1 MAVAPEAEELLEARV
16 GSVETD
22 GTCPE
27 EGIFLHTLQCKY
39 LRDTIDFEEL
49 LPVASLLSLECF
61 VKKYD
66 ACGAARAPNAD
77 DGLDSAHAALE
88 PPDRDGPRA
97 FGLHL
102 RALNS
107 GGRHTRT
114 RDTRGRRRSGPPPV
128 VET

>member
-88 PPDRDGPRA
+88 
-97 FGLHL
+97 LSLIHI
-102 RALNS
+102 
-107 GGRHTRT
+107 
-114 RDTRGRRRSGPPPV
+114 
-128 VET
+128 